1 MVARE
6 VSEAGDVAAF
16 FTAAG
21 CSVGIIDFGDS
32 KKLVCISDGI
42 AARVLRTIP
51 KSYEMGN
58 IEGFRTLW
66 AHGMSVTEIIAAL
79 RDE

>member
-1 MVARE
+1 MVAGE
-6 VSEAGDVAAF
+6 ISEAGDVAAF

-32 KKLVCISDGI
+32 KKLVCISDEI
-42 AARVLRTIP
+42 VARAGRAIP
-51 KSYEMGN
+51 KSYEIGN
-58 IEGFRTLW
+58 IQGFRTLW
-66 AHGMSVTEIIAAL
+66 AHGMSVPEIIAAL